1 MKILLPIDGS
11 KSSVNATKQVVKLVK
26 NSCSPVKVTL
36 IGVYDD
42 AGKYVDEYLRN
53 ACAKELKGAQK
64 VLDIAKIK
72 YSTEIKSG
80 HISKEI
86 ITLASKEKV
95 DLIVMGAKGRGG
107 FLDVLMGSIAQRVA
121 SSAKQPVLL
130 VK

>member
-11 KSSVNATKQVVKLVK
+11 KSSVNATKQVVKLAK

-80 HISKEI
+80 HIAKEI